1 MTAPV
6 LSLRDVTRTIE
17 TGTHRVEILRGISFD
32 VARGEFVAI
41 MGASGS
47 GKSTLLGLVAGLDT
61 PTSGSIRIEGE
72 EISRL
77 DEDSLAVLRG
87 RKIGFVFQS
96 YQLIPTL
103 TAEENVLLPA
113 ELAGEDLDAARRR
126 ARELLKTVG
135 LEERLD
141 HYPVQL
147 SGGEQQRVALAR
159 AFIRKPPLLLADEPT
174 GNLDSVNGRHVLE
187 LLLSLNRSEGA
198 TLVLVTHDRELA
210 SHATRI
216 ITLRDGQ
223 ILSDERRAAA

>member
-1 MTAPV
+1 MKSPV
-6 LSLRDVTRTIE
+6 LSLRDVTKTID
-17 TGTHRVEILRGISFD
+17 TGTHRVEILKGISFH
-32 VARGEFVAI
+32 VESGEFVAV

-61 PTSGSIRIEGE
+61 PTSGSIQIEGE
-72 EISRL
+72 EISRM
-77 DEDSLAVLRG
+77 DEDRLAVLRG

-113 ELAGEDLDAARRR
+113 ELAGEDYATARRR
-126 ARELLKTVG
+126 AQELLKAVG
-135 LEERLD
+135 LEDRRD

-174 GNLDSVNGRHVLE
+174 GNLDSVNGRQVLE
-187 LLLSLNRSEGA
+187 LMLALNRSEGA

-210 SHATRI
+210 AHATRI
-216 ITLRDGQ
+216 ITLRDGR